1 MIAALL
7 AASIFLGTPAHIPD
21 PEPVTYSVREVTVA
35 LSFEQF
41 FRAIAEQESG
51 NDYGALGVWTGGDR
65 AYGKYQVMG
74 ANIPSWTKKHYGKS
88 LTPSQFLNSEAAQEA
103 VARGVL
109 QGYWDQYGARGA
121 AAAWYSGN
129 PKLSESTKSQYG
141 GPSVKEYVDSVLSKA
156 GGMSDTGGG
165 TGSSGGGSYKVPAL
179 DSKEL
184 AEQYGFAYN
193 FLNSIPE
200 LKKLFE
206 SAVGGGWSK
215 DMFSA
220 KLRDTDW
227 FKTTPA
233 DQRKWLL
240 EMSSDPATAN
250 QKWDQMNIK
259 SRQIAAKLGIIE
271 NDFTWDKI
279 HEATNGMLY
288 KGWDEGYARFYLGQ
302 YVDLIST
309 GQQQGEAGQYWD
321 QLHQYAYSMGVEQSP
336 EWYQYRAQLVARGIA
351 TVQDYKSEIS
361 LLAKA
366 QFPQWT
372 KQIEGGQTV
381 ADIAQPYLQ
390 SMATVLELPAGS
402 VNLFDNTI
410 KSALSYTDS
419 KTLEKGA
426 KPLWQFENDLRS
438 DPRWK
443 QTKNAQDSLM
453 QVGHKVLADFGLKY

>member
-7 AASIFLGTPAHIPD
+7 AASLFLGSPAHIPD
-21 PEPVTYSVREVTVA
+21 PEPVTHSVREVVHVA
-35 LSFEQF
+35 SLMDILRSVGFTGNGL
-41 FRAIAEQESG
+41 RMAYAIAMAESSG
-51 NDYGALGVWTGGDR
+51 NAGAYNGNAGTGDKSYGLFQINMLG
-65 AYGKYQVMG
+65 AMG
-74 ANIPSWTKKHYGKS
+74 PERRK
-88 LTPSQFLNSEAAQEA
+88 
-103 VARGVL
+103 
-109 QGYWDQYGARGA
+109 QYGLSSNDDLYDPYVNAKVAFKMSNGGKNWGPWSTYNRGDYKKYLDGA
-121 AAAWYSGN
+121 DISVSTSSG
-129 PKLSESTKSQYG
+129 G
-141 GPSVKEYVDSVLSKA
+141 
-156 GGMSDTGGG
+156 
-165 TGSSGGGSYKVPAL
+165 GSSGGGGTVPAL

-206 SAVGGGWSK
+206 QAVSGGWSK

-227 FKTTPA
+227 FKSTPA

-240 EMSSDPATAN
+240 EMASDPATAN

-271 NDFTWDKI
+271 NEFTWDKI

-288 KGWDEGYARFYLGQ
+288 KGWDEGYARFFLGQ
-302 YVDLIST
+302 YIDLTST

-321 QLHQYAYSMGVEQSP
+321 QLHQYAYSMGVQQSDD
-336 EWYQYRAQLVARGIA
+336 WYQDRARLVARGIA
-351 TVQDYKSEIS
+351 TVQDYKSEIN

-390 SMATVLELPAGS
+390 SMATILELPAGS

-410 KSALSYTDS
+410 KSTLGWTDP

-426 KPLWQFENDLRS
+426 KPLWQFENELRS

-453 QVGHKVLADFGLKY
+453 QVGHKVLADFGLSY